1 MNRQKIAE
9 YTEFDYLQYITI
21 DNRAFHK
28 QFSTGLKSF
37 QGWLILF
44 SRTITNPFLSG

>member
-1 MNRQKIAE
+1 MNRQKIAV

-21 DNRAFHK
+21 DNRAFYK
-28 QFSTGLKSF
+28 QLHIGLKSF

-44 SRTITNPFLSG
+44 SRNITNPFLSG